1 MKIVKLSVLRPVAM
15 SMVLVLLLILGGVS
29 GRNMP
34 VDLFPEL
41 TFPVAAVT
49 ATYDGAGPKEIEN
62 LLAEPLES
70 SMSTLPNVESVRSVS
85 QNGGVL
91 VLVSFTWGTDMNF
104 ATLNMRERIDMAR
117 EALPEGASL
126 PRVMRFDPSD
136 LPIVQLSLTS
146 ENEQILEDLKQIAE
160 EDIKAALDG
169 ADGVASVTVSGGA
182 EKEILLTLDQQKM
195 ASYNLTLQDL
205 QQIIGSEN
213 LNLPAGNVQ
222 DQNQNLPIR
231 ITGQFTSI
239 EDIKELPI
247 PTQSGVIKLENLA
260 EIKEAY
266 ADADQLSYLN
276 GKEAVGI
283 SVLKQ
288 SGANTVSVANEIDD
302 RLKELNQT
310 LPEGVKIDTI
320 LDQSDF
326 INQSIKSVTSNMIIG
341 SILASIILYL
351 FLRNLRSTIII
362 GLAIPLSI
370 VTTFVFMYFSGQTL
384 NLLTLGGLAL
394 GIGMMVDNAIVILE
408 NIFRLR
414 KQGLS
419 KKDAAIKGTNQVGT
433 AIIASTLTTVVVF
446 LPIVFVDGLAAQLFK
461 PLALVISF
469 SLLASLFTALIIVPL
484 FSSLFLKLATREKEQ
499 SNTDGKLF
507 GKVKHFYKRRL
518 DTALRHP
525 KKTVGAVLLL
535 FALSFA
541 GIPFIGTEFLPAQD
555 QSTVSVTAKLP
566 QGTALEATYEKTEEI
581 NEILKDIPEVDLS
594 SVTVGGSNNFS
605 GSAGSNTN
613 QATYNILLKPVD
625 ERDRSDKEIADEI
638 RNKLNDIPSVD
649 ATVSSSE
656 GGFTGDPIS
665 LEISG
670 PDLDE
675 LVRISDQTVDILS
688 EIDGVREPESSYND
702 GNPEVVISINRDKA
716 SQYGIGSAQIS
727 STISEAT
734 QGVVASQL
742 ARDGE
747 ELNVRLLID
756 RKDTAST
763 SDLENLLI
771 KSPTGTTVP
780 LKAVADISRGQG
792 PSQITREDR
801 LREIRVTADIIGR
814 DLGSI
819 TDDIEKQLKSE
830 ISLPNKQYKIVFGGQ
845 NEQMNDA
852 FYKLSLALALAVV
865 LVYMVMAGQ
874 FESFLYPFIIML
886 SVPLTF
892 IGIISGLLI
901 TNQPLGVGSL
911 IGILILTGIVV
922 NNAIVL
928 VDYLQQLRKE
938 GYELKEAILLAGP
951 TRLRP
956 ILMTTLTTIIGLI
969 PLTLGIGEGT
979 ELQQPMAIVIV
990 FGLSFATIITLIFIP
1005 VIYYLVEKRKLKK
1018 KAKKEQK
1025 LIEES

>member
-1 MKIVKLSVLRPVAM
+1 MK
-15 SMVLVLLLILGGVS
+15 
-29 GRNMP
+29 
-34 VDLFPEL
+34 F
-41 TFPVAAVT
+41 
-49 ATYDGAGPKEIEN
+49 
-62 LLAEPLES
+62 
-70 SMSTLPNVESVRSVS
+70 
-85 QNGGVL
+85 
-91 VLVSFTWGTDMNF
+91 
-104 ATLNMRERIDMAR
+104 
-117 EALPEGASL
+117 
-126 PRVMRFDPSD
+126 RV
-136 LPIVQLSLTS
+136 
-146 ENEQILEDLKQIAE
+146 
-160 EDIKAALDG
+160 
-169 ADGVASVTVSGGA
+169 
-182 EKEILLTLDQQKM
+182 
-195 ASYNLTLQDL
+195 
-205 QQIIGSEN
+205 
-213 LNLPAGNVQ
+213 
-222 DQNQNLPIR
+222 
-231 ITGQFTSI
+231 
-239 EDIKELPI
+239 
-247 PTQSGVIKLENLA
+247 
-260 EIKEAY
+260 
-266 ADADQLSYLN
+266 
-276 GKEAVGI
+276 
-283 SVLKQ
+283 
-288 SGANTVSVANEIDD
+288 
-302 RLKELNQT
+302 
-310 LPEGVKIDTI
+310 
-320 LDQSDF
+320 
-326 INQSIKSVTSNMIIG
+326 
-341 SILASIILYL
+341 
-351 FLRNLRSTIII
+351 
-362 GLAIPLSI
+362 
-370 VTTFVFMYFSGQTL
+370 
-384 NLLTLGGLAL
+384 
-394 GIGMMVDNAIVILE
+394 
-408 NIFRLR
+408 
-414 KQGLS
+414 
-419 KKDAAIKGTNQVGT
+419 
-433 AIIASTLTTVVVF
+433 
-446 LPIVFVDGLAAQLFK
+446 
-461 PLALVISF
+461 
-469 SLLASLFTALIIVPL
+469 
-484 FSSLFLKLATREKEQ
+484 
-499 SNTDGKLF
+499 
-507 GKVKHFYKRRL
+507 
-518 DTALRHP
+518 
-525 KKTVGAVLLL
+525 
-535 FALSFA
+535 
-541 GIPFIGTEFLPAQD
+541 
-555 QSTVSVTAKLP
+555 
-566 QGTALEATYEKTEEI
+566 
-581 NEILKDIPEVDLS
+581 
-594 SVTVGGSNNFS
+594 
-605 GSAGSNTN
+605 
-613 QATYNILLKPVD
+613 
-625 ERDRSDKEIADEI
+625 
-638 RNKLNDIPSVD
+638 
-649 ATVSSSE
+649 
-656 GGFTGDPIS
+656 
-665 LEISG
+665 

-979 ELQQPMAIVIV
+979 ELQQPMVPLSLYLV
-990 FGLSFATIITLIFIP
+990 LSFATIITLIFIP

>member
-1 MKIVKLSVLRPVAM
+1 MKIVKLSVLRPIAM

-29 GRNMP
+29 ARNMP

-49 ATYDGAGPKEIEN
+49 ATYEGAGPKEIEN
-62 LLAEPLES
+62 LLAKPLEN
-70 SMSTLPNVESVRSVS
+70 SMSTIPNVESVSSVS

-91 VLVSFTWGTDMNF
+91 ILVSFTWGTDMNF
-104 ATLNMRERIDMAR
+104 ATLNMRERVDLAR
-117 EALPEGASL
+117 ELLPEGVSL

-136 LPIVQLSLTS
+136 LPIVQLSVTG
-146 ENEQILEDLKQIAE
+146 EGEQQL
-160 EDIKAALDG
+160 EDIKRIAEADIKPALDG
-169 ADGVASVTVSGGA
+169 IDGVASVNISGGA
-182 EKEILLTLDQQKM
+182 DHEVRLTLDQQKLS
-195 ASYNLTLQDL
+195 SYDLTLQDL

-213 LNLPAGNVQ
+213 LNLPAGNIE

-231 ITGQFTSI
+231 ITGQFTSV
-239 EDIKELPI
+239 EDIKSLPI
-247 PTQSGVIKLENLA
+247 PTKSGVIKLENLA
-260 EIKEAY
+260 SIDETFAEPG
-266 ADADQLSYLN
+266 QLSYLN

-283 SVLKQ
+283 SILKQ
-288 SGANTVSVANEIDD
+288 SGSNTVSVTNNIK
-302 RLKELNQT
+302 KELDALRDT
-310 LPEGVKIDTI
+310 LPEGVKINTI
-320 LDQSDF
+320 FDQSQF
-326 INQSIKSVTSNMIIG
+326 INQSIKAVSSNMVIG
-341 SILASIILYL
+341 SILASMILYL
-351 FLRNLRSTIII
+351 FLRNIRSTLII
-362 GLAIPLSI
+362 GFAIPLSI

-414 KQGLS
+414 KQGLA
-419 KKDAAIKGTNQVGT
+419 KKEAAIKGTNQVGT

-484 FSSLFLKLATREKEQ
+484 FSSLFLKLTKREQAK
-499 SNTDGKLF
+499 TDGEDERFSRFRNLYQSMLAK
-507 GKVKHFYKRRL
+507 
-518 DTALRHP
+518 ALRHP
-525 KKTVGAVLLL
+525 KKTISVVIVAFL
-535 FALSFA
+535 LSFA

-555 QSTVSVTAKLP
+555 QSTVSVSVKLP
-566 QGTALEATYEKTEEI
+566 EGTALDATYKKTQQI
-581 NEILKDIPEVDLS
+581 NDVIKNIPEIDLT

-605 GSAGSNTN
+605 ASAGSNTN
-613 QATYNILLKPVD
+613 QASYNILLKPIS
-625 ERDRSDKEIADEI
+625 ERNRSDKEVAEEI
-638 RNKLNDIPSVD
+638 RNRLKDIPNIDASVAASD
-649 ATVSSSE
+649 S
-656 GGFTGDPIS
+656 GFTGDPIS
-665 LEISG
+665 LEITG
-670 PDLDE
+670 PDLEE
-675 LVRISDQTVDILS
+675 LSRISDQTIDILS
-688 EIDGVREPESSYND
+688 QIDGVREPESSYNT
-702 GNPEVVISINRDKA
+702 GNPEVVISINREKA
-716 SQYGIGSAQIS
+716 SQYGIGSAKIS
-727 STISEAT
+727 SVISEAT

-747 ELNVRLLID
+747 ELDVRLMID
-756 RKDTAST
+756 KRYISST
-763 SDLENLLI
+763 SDIENLLI
-771 KSPTGTTVP
+771 KSPTGATVP

-792 PSQITREDR
+792 PSQITRENR

-819 TDDIEKQLKSE
+819 TNDIEKELKQK

-852 FYKLSLALALAVV
+852 FYKLSLALALAIV

-874 FESFLYPFIIML
+874 FESFLYPFIIMF

-892 IGIISGLLI
+892 IGIVIGLLV
-901 TNQPLGVGSL
+901 TVQPLGVGSL

-928 VDYLQQLRKE
+928 IDYLQQLRKD
-938 GYELKEAILLAGP
+938 GYELKEAILIAGP

-990 FGLSFATIITLIFIP
+990 FGLSFATLITLIFIP
-1005 VIYYLVEKRKLKK
+1005 VVYYLIERRRLEKQKK
-1018 KAKKEQK
+1018 KQ
-1025 LIEES
+1025 LIALEEK